1 VAPISIFV
9 LKKEEEVMNHFV
21 ILGLG
26 VLLLITLLYS
36 EKTGQPLGRIVTK
49 SLLSL
54 LFVITVFIQ
63 PGAHE
68 AYTRYLKAGL
78 ILCLGGDV
86 FLALSGL
93 KWFRAGLAAFLLGH
107 GFYILAFH
115 SLIPF
120 NGWFS
125 PGDFLI
131 LAVSLG
137 ACRWLWPHLGA
148 MKVPVL
154 AYVAVITLMVFGAW
168 AVFERPALPLTG
180 TALVFFG
187 AVLFYLSDLLVARDQ
202 FIRKAFSNRL
212 IGLPLY
218 YAGQFLLAFSPGFF

>member
-1 VAPISIFV
+1 
-9 LKKEEEVMNHFV
+9 MNHFI

-26 VLLLITLLYS
+26 IFLLVVLLYF
-36 EKTGQPLGRIVTK
+36 EKTGLPFGRIVTK

-54 LFVITVFIQ
+54 LFVITVFLQ
-63 PGAHE
+63 SGANE
-68 AYTRYLKAGL
+68 AFTQYLKIGL

-93 KWFRAGLAAFLLGH
+93 KWFRAGLVAFLLGH
-107 GFYILAFH
+107 GLYILAFNF
-115 SLIPF
+115 LIPF

-131 LAVSLG
+131 LAISLG

-148 MKVPVL
+148 MKLPVL

-168 AVFERPALPLTG
+168 AVFERPDLPMTGKALI
-180 TALVFFG
+180 FWG
-187 AVLFYLSDLLVARDQ
+187 AILFYLSDLLVARDQ
-202 FIRKAFSNRL
+202 FIRKAFPNRL

-218 YAGQFLLAFSPGFF
+218 YTGQFLLAFSPGFF

>member
-1 VAPISIFV
+1 
-9 LKKEEEVMNHFV
+9 MNHFI

-26 VLLLITLLYS
+26 VFLLVVLLYF
-36 EKTGQPLGRIVTK
+36 EKMGPPLGRIVTK

-54 LFVITVFIQ
+54 LFVITVFLQ
-63 PGAHE
+63 PDANE
-68 AYTRYLKAGL
+68 TFTRYVKVGL
-78 ILCLGGDV
+78 IFCLGGDV

-93 KWFRAGLAAFLLGH
+93 KWFRAGLVAFLLGH
-107 GFYILAFH
+107 VLYILAFNF
-115 SLIPF
+115 LIPF

-125 PGDFLI
+125 PGDFFI
-131 LAVSLG
+131 LAISLG

-148 MKVPVL
+148 MKLPVL

-168 AVFERPALPLTG
+168 AVFKRPDLPLTG
-180 TALVFFG
+180 KALIFWG
-187 AVLFYLSDLLVARDQ
+187 AILFYLSDLLVARDQ

-218 YAGQFLLAFSPGFF
+218 YTGQFLLAFSPGFF

>member
-1 VAPISIFV
+1 MGNFLIP
-9 LKKEEEVMNHFV
+9 
-21 ILGLG
+21 GLG
-26 VLLLITLLYS
+26 VFLLVVLLYF
-36 EKTGQPLGRIVTK
+36 EKTGLPLGRIVTK

-54 LFVITVFIQ
+54 LFVITFFLQ
-63 PGAHE
+63 PGANE
-68 AYTRYLKAGL
+68 SFARYLKVGL

-93 KWFRAGLAAFLLGH
+93 KWFRAGLVAFLLGH
-107 GFYILAFH
+107 GLYILAFN

-120 NGWFS
+120 NGWFY

-131 LAVSLG
+131 LAISLG
-137 ACRWLWPHLGA
+137 AGLWLWPHLGA
-148 MKVPVL
+148 MKPPVL

-168 AVFERPALPLTG
+168 AVFERPDLPLKGRTLIFG
-180 TALVFFG
+180 G

-202 FIRKAFSNRL
+202 FIRRAFSNRL

-218 YAGQFLLAFSPGFF
+218 YTGQFLLAYSPGSF